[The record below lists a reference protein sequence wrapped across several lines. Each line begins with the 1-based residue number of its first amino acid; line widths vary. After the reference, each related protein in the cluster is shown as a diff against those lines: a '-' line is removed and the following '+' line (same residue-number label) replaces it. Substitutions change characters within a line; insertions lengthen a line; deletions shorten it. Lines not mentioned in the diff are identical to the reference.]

1 MAVTTSKGARAR
13 PVLYFLVLLAVNF
26 MWAFQFSGAKIA
38 TEQLGPIA
46 VALVPVALSTVLL
59 VPVVLIENLRRGQR
73 EIKLRRGEIVR
84 DFVLL
89 AVCGAAPAQACLT
102 IGLTRSLASNA
113 AVLTLTIPV
122 LTALMA
128 VLLLG
133 ERMTPVRWLSFA
145 AAIAGVFLV
154 SDIDWRSVALF
165 QGHYLLGNILVF
177 LSCLGSAFYNS
188 FSAKILAVFSPTEV
202 LLYTFTITDA
212 VLLSLMLAF
221 EWSSLGRLAALG
233 LIAWLNLLVLAV
245 FSLSMSML
253 LYFWVIQR
261 IDVTQ
266 ASLSIYMLPVFGVI
280 LSSITLHE
288 KITTQLMVGGALVF
302 VSTFLVTTYEERQK
316 MLANRRAAAEAA
328 ADVS

>member
-1 MAVTTSKGARAR
+1 MTIGKGARAR
-13 PVLYFLVLLAVNF
+13 PVLYFFVLLAVNF

-59 VPVVLIENLRRGQR
+59 VPIVLIGNARRGPR
-73 EIKLRRGEIVR
+73 EIKVSRGEVLR

-89 AVCGAAPAQACLT
+89 AVCGASPAQACLT

-133 ERMTPVRWLSFA
+133 EKMTLVRWLSFA

-165 QGHYLLGNILVF
+165 QGHYLLGNVLVF

-188 FSAKILAVFSPTEV
+188 FSKKILESYSPTEV
-202 LLYTFTITDA
+202 LLYTFIITDA
-212 VLLSLMLAF
+212 VLLSLMLIF
-221 EWSSLGRLAALG
+221 ERSSFGRLAMLG
-233 LIAWLNLLVLAV
+233 PVAWLNLLVLAV

-266 ASLSIYMLPVFGVI
+266 ASLSIYLLPVFGVI

-316 MLANRRAAAEAA
+316 MLENRRAAAEAA
-328 ADVS
+328 ADVL